1 MFWCRTSATSYGI
14 IGSSHWI
21 GQHSI
26 FSKISTYYRDTLKPK
41 AYLVMEWGTFTDVL
55 PCEAPTSVGFQL
67 PAQWLGKFR
76 QTEMGSPHVFLFS
89 QGAENSCFIYFVH
102 LYFCLCCQCNDTIIV
117 TFSRLEPRDSTIL
130 CELEVGLHLYT
141 NLLT

>member
-1 MFWCRTSATSYGI
+1 
-14 IGSSHWI
+14 
-21 GQHSI
+21 
-26 FSKISTYYRDTLKPK
+26 
-41 AYLVMEWGTFTDVL
+41 MEWGTFTDVL

-130 CELEVGLHLYT
+130 CELEVGLHFYT
-141 NLLT
+141 NLLTQSYVLFFEDRSAHWSSVLSLLHQLCPECVISDFQF